1 MYERRYLQVEA
12 DFLPDGRV
20 LPRVLYW
27 EEPEGTV
34 RPFFIDRIL
43 DVRRAACTKAGGNGL
58 RYRCLIRGRE
68 RELFLQDDNRWLVA
82 VKSDRP

>member
-27 EEPEGTV
+27 EEAEGTV

-43 DVRRAACTKAGGNGL
+43 DVR
-58 RYRCLIRGRE
+58 
-68 RELFLQDDNRWLVA
+68 
-82 VKSDRP
+82 